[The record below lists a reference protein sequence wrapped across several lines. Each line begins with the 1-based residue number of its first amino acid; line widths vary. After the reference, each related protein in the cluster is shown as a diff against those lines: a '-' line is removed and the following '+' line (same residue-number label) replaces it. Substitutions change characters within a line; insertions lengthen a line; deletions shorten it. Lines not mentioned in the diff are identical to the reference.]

1 MQFQSFTS
9 IFGTK
14 ENNLQNFFDY
24 LKLLN
29 KYLGEVLP
37 TNLFNLCNIGSI
49 DQERNFL
56 IIFINDQHASNLI
69 RQYGNE
75 ILSYFS
81 QKNLY
86 FDGIIYKM
94 HYNKEIN
101 IKKKNNQ
108 LQIDS
113 LKSEAMK
120 KLALAINMPEIISKS
135 FANNQEEEIS
145 I

>member
-9 IFGTK
+9 VFEKK
-14 ENNLQNFFDY
+14 EDNLQNFFDY

-37 TNLFNLCNIGSI
+37 INLFNLCNIGSI

-56 IIFINDQHASNLI
+56 VIFINDQHASSLI

-94 HYNKEIN
+94 HYNKEIT

-108 LQIDS
+108 LQIDE

-120 KLALAINMPEIISKS
+120 KLALAINMPEIISS
-135 FANNQEEEIS
+135 SPSYNREEEI
-145 I
+145 II